1 MKHSYKT
8 KRQKKVKEGHLEEGK
23 IASQQK
29 GRKAARPRKEQG
41 KAQIHKT
48 PPETNSS

>member
-8 KRQKKVKEGHLEEGK
+8 KRQRKVKEGHLEKGK
-23 IASQQK
+23 TASQQK
-29 GRKAARPRKEQG
+29 GPKAARPRKEQG

-48 PPETNSS
+48 PLKTNSP